1 MLEKTLVQTQF
12 AQDVL
17 EGLSDYPKHLSSKY
31 FYDAAGS
38 ELFRKIMR
46 MEAYYLTDC
55 EYEIF
60 KEQKDDL
67 LASFMEPGGP
77 FSLVEF
83 GAGDGLK
90 TQILLKHFLEKG
102 SNFSYSP
109 IDISKDA
116 LLKLEAELT
125 EKFPNLE
132 VESLPYEYFEALRRL
147 NLKEGKRKVVFFL
160 GSNIGNFTE
169 KQAIHFLRNL
179 ASELTPEDRVLI
191 GFDQKK
197 DPQTILTAYDDPEG
211 ITRAFNMNLLTRMN
225 RELGA
230 NFDLSTFRH
239 NPTYDP
245 QTGETK
251 SYLISTEK
259 QEVRI
264 EGIGKTI
271 KFKAWEPI
279 WLELSQKY
287 DKKMIKRLAKKS
299 GFEVIKNFRDSRKYY
314 VNSLW
319 KLR

>member
-1 MLEKTLVQTQF
+1 MLDNTLLQTQF
-12 AQDVL
+12 ALDVL
-17 EGLSDYPKHLSSKY
+17 EGLSDYPKHLSSRY

-46 MEAYYLTDC
+46 MDAYYLTDC

-60 KEQKDDL
+60 NQQKEDL
-67 LASFMEPGGP
+67 LTAFMEPGGP

-90 TQILLKHFLEKG
+90 TQILLKHFLERG
-102 SNFSYSP
+102 SDFSYSP
-109 IDISKDA
+109 IDISGDA
-116 LLKLEAELT
+116 LDKLEIELSA
-125 EKFPNLE
+125 KFPDLE
-132 VESLPYEYFEALRRL
+132 VDSLPYEYFEALRRL
-147 NLKEGKRKVVFFL
+147 NLKAGNRKVVFFL

-179 ASELTPEDRVLI
+179 ANELNPEDRVLI

-197 DPQTILTAYDDPEG
+197 DPNTILTAYNDPEG

-230 NFDLSTFRH
+230 DFDPSKFKHT
-239 NPTYDP
+239 PTYDP
-245 QTGETK
+245 LTGETK

-259 QEVRI
+259 QRVHI
-264 EGIGKTI
+264 KALGKTF

-287 DKKMIKRLAKKS
+287 DARMIKRLAKKS
-299 GFEVIKNFRDSRKYY
+299 GFEVIKNFKDSKKYY

-319 KLR
+319 KLK